1 MDNNAIFQQF
11 EEIEQ
16 KVERLIGV
24 CKSLEATKSELLD
37 KVDKLENE
45 LRGKNESEKK
55 FAEEKTLIRSR
66 IDSLLARLEDITE
79 ATE

>member
-24 CKSLEATKSELLD
+24 CKSLEVTKSELLG

-45 LRGKNESEKK
+45 LREKNESEKK